1 MFNFIQRGEFDYGG
15 TYNMKADLAIINAK
29 VFNTFTKKFEK
40 KNVSILG
47 DKFFYMSANEFEDL
61 DAKRIVDAKNQYLI
75 PGFMDIHMHI
85 ESSMTS
91 PSIFSEAVLAYGV
104 TTVIADAHEI
114 ANVFGMEGLEA
125 FFSQPSVMDI
135 FYAIP
140 SSVPSTTP
148 ELETTGGYIGVEE
161 VNHLLKHPKV
171 IALGEAM
178 NFNGI
183 VNEPESLIRQIL
195 REVQTERPFMP
206 LEGHVP
212 RVSRLELARFLYAG
226 ITADHTHQSPESI
239 YEKIT
244 SGMFLELQKK
254 SITPENIRVIVDN
267 QFYEYVSII
276 TDDVMADDLLE
287 GHLDGNVRL
296 AISSGMPV
304 EQAIYCTTYTPA
316 RRMGFQDRGAIV
328 PGFKA
333 DFLLL
338 DDVESLDI
346 AAVYKD
352 GKLVHEKGN
361 DFRYPDQ
368 KPHFPEHFYK
378 SLQCRPLTSDD
389 LRIKVNASEK
399 ALVNVIRISE
409 VGTFTEH
416 VQLEV
421 NVVDGFLDWEN
432 SGLALIVVMERYGKS
447 GNIAYGFVEK
457 ALSEKGA
464 VGTTWAHDHHNVM
477 VMGKSSEDI
486 LVAQKQLLDMQGGY
500 VVAQAGKVQAICP
513 LPVGG
518 IISDAPIQ
526 ELGAQLK
533 EVRQAMKN
541 LGYRNSNE
549 IMSFSTLSLPVS
561 PVIKIT
567 DKGMMNVR
575 SQMMIPLVEGE
586 DI

>member
-1 MFNFIQRGEFDYGG
+1 
-15 TYNMKADLAIINAK
+15 MKVDLAIINGQ

-40 KNVSILG
+40 KNVTITD
-47 DKFFYMSANEFEDL
+47 DKFYYITAEEFENL
-61 DAKRIVDAKNQYLI
+61 EANKVVDATNQYLV
-75 PGFMDIHMHI
+75 PGLMDIHMHI

-91 PSIFSEAVLAYGV
+91 PAIFSKAALTHGV
-104 TTVIADAHEI
+104 TTVVADAHEI
-114 ANVFGMEGLEA
+114 ANVFGMEGLET

-161 VNHLLKHPKV
+161 VKQLLQHPKV

-183 VNEPESLIRQIL
+183 VNEPDSLIRQIL
-195 REVQTERPFMP
+195 RAVQTERPFMP
-206 LEGHVP
+206 LEGHIP
-212 RVSRLELARFLYAG
+212 RVSGVELSKFLYAG
-226 ITADHTHQSPESI
+226 LTADHTHQTPESI

-244 SGMFLELQKK
+244 NGIFLELQKK
-254 SITPENIRVIVDN
+254 SITPENIRVIVEN
-267 QFYEYVSII
+267 NFYEYVSII
-276 TDDVMADDLLE
+276 TDDIMADDLLE
-287 GHLDGNVRL
+287 GHLNANVRL
-296 AISSGMPV
+296 AVFCGMPV

-316 RRMGFQDRGAIV
+316 RRMGFQDRGAIAS
-328 PGFKA
+328 GFKA

-352 GKLVHEKGN
+352 GKIVHERGN
-361 DFRYPDQ
+361 DIGYPVE
-368 KPHFPEHFYK
+368 KPNFPPHFYE
-378 SLQCRPLTSDD
+378 SIQCRALISDD

-399 ALVNVIRISE
+399 AVVNVIKISE

-416 VQLEV
+416 VQREV
-421 NVVDGFLDWEN
+421 SVVDGCLNWEN
-432 SGLALIVVMERYGKS
+432 SGLALIVVMERYGKT
-447 GNIAYGFVEK
+447 GNIGYGFVEN
-457 ALSEKGA
+457 ALVETGA
-464 VGTTWAHDHHNVM
+464 VATTWAHDHHNLM
-477 VMGKSSEDI
+477 VMGTSAVDI
-486 LVAQKQLLDMQGGY
+486 IAAQKQLVDIQGGY
-500 VVAQAGKVQAICP
+500 VVTQAGKVTAVCP

-533 EVRQAMKN
+533 EVRQAMIA

-586 DI
+586 KS

>member
-1 MFNFIQRGEFDYGG
+1 
-15 TYNMKADLAIINAK
+15 MKVDLAIINAK
-29 VFNTFTKKFEK
+29 VFNAFTKRFEK
-40 KNVSILG
+40 KHVSVIG
-47 DKFFYMSANEFEDL
+47 DKFYYVSADEFEDL
-61 DAKRIVDAKNQYLI
+61 EANRIVDANNQYLI

-91 PSIFSEAVLAYGV
+91 PAIFSEAVLAHGV
-104 TTVIADAHEI
+104 TTVVADAHEI
-114 ANVFGMEGLEA
+114 ANVCGMEGLEA
-125 FFSQPSVMDI
+125 FFSQPSAMDI

-140 SSVPSTTP
+140 SSVPSTTT

-161 VNHLLKHPKV
+161 VNRLLKHPKV

-183 VNEPESLIRQIL
+183 VHEPESLIRQIL

-212 RVSRLELARFLYAG
+212 RVSGLELASFLYAG

-254 SITPENIRVIVDN
+254 SITPENIQVIVDHD
-267 QFYEYVSII
+267 FYEYVAII

-287 GHLDGNVRL
+287 GHLNSNVRL
-296 AISSGMPV
+296 AILCGMPA
-304 EQAIYCTTYTPA
+304 EQAIYCATYTPA

-338 DDVESLDI
+338 DDVERLEI
-346 AAVYKD
+346 AAVYKG
-352 GKLVHEKGN
+352 GKLVHQKGS
-361 DFRYPDQ
+361 DFRYPKE
-368 KPHFPEHFYK
+368 KPQFPAHFYH
-378 SLQCRPLTSDD
+378 SLQCRPLTLED
-389 LRIKVNASEK
+389 LRIKVNACEK
-399 ALVNVIRISE
+399 AVVNVMQISE

-416 VQLEV
+416 VQRDV
-421 NVVDGFLDWEN
+421 NVIDGYLDWEN
-432 SGLALIVVMERYGKS
+432 SGLALIIVMERYGKT
-447 GNIAYGFVEK
+447 GDIAYGFVDQ
-457 ALSEKGA
+457 ALTEKGA
-464 VGTTWAHDHHNVM
+464 VATTWAHDHHNVM
-477 VMGKSSEDI
+477 VMGTSTEDI
-486 LVAQKQLLDMQGGY
+486 VAAQQQLLKMQGGY
-500 VVAQAGKVQAICP
+500 VVSQGGNVQATCP
-513 LPVGG
+513 LPVAG

-526 ELGAQLK
+526 ELGGQLK
-533 EVRQAMKN
+533 EVRQAMKK

-575 SQMMIPLVEGE
+575 SQMMIPLVEEGE
-586 DI
+586 I

>member
-1 MFNFIQRGEFDYGG
+1 
-15 TYNMKADLAIINAK
+15 MKVDLAIVNAQ
-29 VFNTFTKKFEK
+29 VFNAFSKRFEK
-40 KNVSILG
+40 KNVFIVK
-47 DKFFYMSANEFEDL
+47 DKFYYITADEIDDCQAAEV
-61 DAKRIVDAKNQYLI
+61 VDGKNQYLI
-75 PGFMDIHMHI
+75 PGLMDIHMHI

-91 PSIFSEAVLAYGV
+91 PSIFSEAVLTHGV

-148 ELETTGGYIGVEE
+148 ELETTGGFIGVEE
-161 VNHLLKHPKV
+161 VKQLLKHPKV
-171 IALGEAM
+171 MALGEAM

-183 VNEPESLIRQIL
+183 VNEPDSLIRKIL
-195 REVQTERPFMP
+195 RAVQTERPLMP

-212 RVSRLELARFLYAG
+212 RVSGLELSKFLYAG

-244 SGMFLELQKK
+244 NGMFLEFQKK
-254 SITPENIRVIVDN
+254 SITPENIRVVVEN
-267 QFYEYVSII
+267 HFYEYMAII
-276 TDDVMADDLLE
+276 TDDVMADDLLK
-287 GHLDGNVRL
+287 GHLDANVRL
-296 AISSGMPV
+296 AISCGMPA
-304 EQAIYCTTYTPA
+304 EQAIYCATYTPA

-338 DDVESLDI
+338 NDIESFEI
-346 AAVYKD
+346 GAVYKD
-352 GKLVHEKGN
+352 GKLVYTKG
-361 DFRYPDQ
+361 DDIRYPAV
-368 KPHFPEHFYK
+368 KPDFPEQFYK
-378 SLQCRPLTSDD
+378 SLNCRALTAED
-389 LRIKVNASEK
+389 LRFKVKASEK
-399 ALVNVIRISE
+399 AVVNVIKISE

-416 VQLEV
+416 IQQEV
-421 NVVDGFLDWEN
+421 RVVDGFLDWEN
-432 SGLALIVVMERYGKS
+432 SGLALIVVMERYGKT
-447 GNIAYGFVEK
+447 GNIAYGFVDK
-457 ALSEKGA
+457 ALYEKGA
-464 VGTTWAHDHHNVM
+464 VATTWAHDHHNLM
-477 VMGKSSEDI
+477 VMGTSSKDI
-486 LVAQKQLLDMQGGY
+486 AAAQKQLLDMQGGY
-500 VVAQAGKVQAICP
+500 VVVQGGEVQAVCP

-526 ELGAQLK
+526 ELGAQLM
-533 EVRQAMKN
+533 EVRRAMSK

-586 DI
+586 QF

>member
-1 MFNFIQRGEFDYGG
+1 
-15 TYNMKADLAIINAK
+15 MKADLAIINAQ
-29 VFNTFTKKFEK
+29 VFNTFSKRFEK
-40 KNVSILG
+40 KNVFIVK
-47 DKFFYMSANEFEDL
+47 DKFYYITAEEIEDYQA
-61 DAKRIVDAKNQYLI
+61 DEVVDAKSQYLI
-75 PGFMDIHMHI
+75 PGLMDIHMHI

-91 PSIFSEAVLAYGV
+91 PSIFSEAVLTHGV

-148 ELETTGGYIGVEE
+148 ELETTGGFIGVEE
-161 VNHLLKHPKV
+161 VKQLLKHPKV

-183 VNEPESLIRQIL
+183 VNEPDSLIRQIL
-195 REVQTERPFMP
+195 RTVQTERAFMP

-212 RVSRLELARFLYAG
+212 RVSGLELSKFLYAG

-244 SGMFLELQKK
+244 HGMFLEFQKK
-254 SITPENIRVIVDN
+254 SITPENISVVVEN
-267 QFYEYVSII
+267 HFYEYMAII
-276 TDDVMADDLLE
+276 TDDVMADDLLS
-287 GHLDGNVRL
+287 GHLDANVRL
-296 AISSGMPV
+296 AISCGMPA
-304 EQAIYCTTYTPA
+304 EQAIYCATYTPA
-316 RRMGFQDRGAIV
+316 RRMGFQDRGAII

-338 DDVESLDI
+338 KDVEGFEI
-346 AAVYKD
+346 GAVYKD
-352 GKLVHEKGN
+352 GKLVYTQGE
-361 DFRYPDQ
+361 DIRYPAV
-368 KPHFPEHFYK
+368 KPDFPEHFYK
-378 SLQCRPLTSDD
+378 SLNCRLLTAED
-389 LRIKVNASEK
+389 LRFKVTVSEK
-399 ALVNVIRISE
+399 AVVNVIKISE

-416 VQLEV
+416 VQHEV
-421 NVVDGFLDWEN
+421 SVVDGFLDWEN
-432 SGLALIVVMERYGKS
+432 SGLALIVVMERYGKT
-447 GNIAYGFVEK
+447 GDIAYGFVDK
-457 ALSEKGA
+457 ALYEKGA
-464 VGTTWAHDHHNVM
+464 VATTWAHDHHNLM
-477 VMGKSSEDI
+477 VMGTSSEDI
-486 LVAQKQLLDMQGGY
+486 VAAQKQLLDMQGGY
-500 VVAQAGKVQAICP
+500 VVVQGGEVQAVCP

-526 ELGAQLK
+526 ELGAQLM
-533 EVRQAMKN
+533 EVRQAMRR

-575 SQMMIPLVEGE
+575 SQIMIPLVEGE
-586 DI
+586 QY

>member
-1 MFNFIQRGEFDYGG
+1 
-15 TYNMKADLAIINAK
+15 MKADIAIINAQ
-29 VFNTFTKKFEK
+29 VFNTFSKRFEK
-40 KNVSILG
+40 KNVFIVK
-47 DKFFYMSANEFEDL
+47 DKFYYITADEIEDYQ
-61 DAKRIVDAKNQYLI
+61 AAEVVDAKNQYLI
-75 PGFMDIHMHI
+75 PGLMDIHMHI

-91 PSIFSEAVLAYGV
+91 PSIFSEAVLTHGV

-148 ELETTGGYIGVEE
+148 ELETTGGFIGVEE
-161 VNHLLKHPKV
+161 VKQLLKHPKV

-183 VNEPESLIRQIL
+183 VNEPDSLIRQIL
-195 REVQTERPFMP
+195 RAVQTERAFMP

-212 RVSRLELARFLYAG
+212 RVSGLELSKFLYAG

-244 SGMFLELQKK
+244 HGMFLEFQKK
-254 SITPENIRVIVDN
+254 SITAENISVVVEN
-267 QFYEYVSII
+267 HFYEYMAII
-276 TDDVMADDLLE
+276 TDDVMADDLLS
-287 GHLDGNVRL
+287 GHLDANVRL
-296 AISSGMPV
+296 AISCGMPA
-304 EQAIYCTTYTPA
+304 EQAIYCATYTPA

-338 DDVESLDI
+338 KDVEGFEI
-346 AAVYKD
+346 GAVYKD
-352 GKLVHEKGN
+352 GKLVYSQGE
-361 DFRYPDQ
+361 DIRYPAV
-368 KPHFPEHFYK
+368 KPDFPEHFYK
-378 SLQCRPLTSDD
+378 SLKCRALTVED
-389 LRIKVNASEK
+389 LRFKVKVSEK
-399 ALVNVIRISE
+399 AIVNVIKISE

-416 VQLEV
+416 VQQEV
-421 NVVDGFLDWEN
+421 RVTDGFLDWEN
-432 SGLALIVVMERYGKS
+432 SGLALIVVMERYGKT
-447 GNIAYGFVEK
+447 GNIACGFVDK
-457 ALSEKGA
+457 ALYEKGA
-464 VGTTWAHDHHNVM
+464 VATTWAHDHHNLM
-477 VMGKSSEDI
+477 VMGTSSEDI
-486 LVAQKQLLDMQGGY
+486 IAAQKQLLDMQGGY
-500 VVAQAGKVQAICP
+500 VVVQGGKVQAICP

-533 EVRQAMKN
+533 EVRQAMNK

-575 SQMMIPLVEGE
+575 SQMMIPLIEGE
-586 DI
+586 QF

>member
-1 MFNFIQRGEFDYGG
+1 
-15 TYNMKADLAIINAK
+15 MKADLAIVNAQ

-40 KNVSILG
+40 KNVLIVN
-47 DKFFYMSANEFEDL
+47 DKFYYITDDAIEDYQV
-61 DAKRIVDAKNQYLI
+61 AEVVDANNQYLI
-75 PGFMDIHMHI
+75 PGLMDIHMHI

-91 PSIFSEAVLAYGV
+91 PSIFSGAVLTHGV
-104 TTVIADAHEI
+104 TTVVADAHEI

-140 SSVPSTTP
+140 SSVPSTMP
-148 ELETTGGYIGVEE
+148 ELETTGGFIGVEE
-161 VNHLLKHPKV
+161 VKQLLQHPKV

-183 VNEPESLIRQIL
+183 VNEPDSLIRQIL
-195 REVQTERPFMP
+195 LAVQSERPLMP

-212 RVSRLELARFLYAG
+212 RVSGLELSKFLYAG
-226 ITADHTHQSPESI
+226 ITADHTHQSPVSI

-244 SGMFLELQKK
+244 NGMFLEFQKK
-254 SITPENIRVIVDN
+254 SITPENISVIVEN
-267 QFYEYVSII
+267 HFYEYVAII
-276 TDDVMADDLLE
+276 TDDVMADDLME
-287 GHLDGNVRL
+287 GHLDANVRL
-296 AISSGMPV
+296 AISSGMPA
-304 EQAIYCTTYTPA
+304 EQAIYCATYTPA

-338 DDVESLDI
+338 NDVESFEI
-346 AAVYKD
+346 GAVFKD
-352 GKLVHEKGN
+352 GKMVHKQGN
-361 DFRYPDQ
+361 DIRYPAV
-368 KPHFPEHFYK
+368 KPDFPKHFYK
-378 SLQCRPLTSDD
+378 SLQCRMLTAED
-389 LRIKVNASEK
+389 LRFKVKESEK
-399 ALVNVIRISE
+399 AVVNVIQISE

-416 VQLEV
+416 IQREV
-421 NVVDGFLDWEN
+421 GVADGLLDWEN
-432 SGLALIVVMERYGKS
+432 SGLALIVVMERYGKT
-447 GNIAYGFVEK
+447 GNIAYGFVDK
-457 ALSEKGA
+457 ALYEKGA
-464 VGTTWAHDHHNVM
+464 VATTWAHDHHNLM
-477 VMGKSSEDI
+477 VMGTSSEDI
-486 LVAQKQLLDMQGGY
+486 IAAQQQLLDMQGGY
-500 VVAQAGKVQAICP
+500 VVAQAGKLQAVCP

-533 EVRQAMKN
+533 KVRHAMKR

-549 IMSFSTLSLPVS
+549 IMSFSTISLPVS

-575 SQMMIPLVEGE
+575 SQTMIPLVEGE
-586 DI
+586 QF

>member
-1 MFNFIQRGEFDYGG
+1 
-15 TYNMKADLAIINAK
+15 MKADLVIINGQ
-29 VFNTFTKKFEK
+29 VFNTFTKKFEQ
-40 KNVSILG
+40 KNVYIVK
-47 DKFFYMSANEFEDL
+47 DKFYYLTADEVENFQAGDV
-61 DAKRIVDAKNQYLI
+61 VDAKGQYLV
-75 PGFMDIHMHI
+75 PGLMDIHMHI

-91 PSIFSEAVLAYGV
+91 PAIFSKAVLTHGV
-104 TTVIADAHEI
+104 TTVVADAHEI

-125 FFSQPSVMDI
+125 FFAQPSVMDI

-161 VNHLLKHPKV
+161 VKQLLKHPKV

-178 NFNGI
+178 DFNGI
-183 VNEPESLIRQIL
+183 VNQQDSLIRQIL
-195 REVQTERPFMP
+195 LVVQTERPSMP

-212 RVSRLELARFLYAG
+212 RVSDLELAQFLYAG
-226 ITADHTHQSPESI
+226 ITADHTHQSPQSI

-244 SGMFLELQKK
+244 GGMFLEFQKK
-254 SITPENIRVIVDN
+254 SITPENMRVIVEN
-267 QFYEYVSII
+267 QFYEYMAII

-287 GHLDGNVRL
+287 GHLDANVRL
-296 AISSGMPV
+296 AISCGMPA
-304 EQAIYCTTYTPA
+304 EQALYCATYTPA

-333 DFLLL
+333 DFLLV
-338 DDVESLDI
+338 DDVETLDI

-352 GKLVHEKGN
+352 GKLVHEQGN
-361 DFRYPDQ
+361 AIKYPAEE
-368 KPHFPEHFYK
+368 PAFPEHFYQ
-378 SLQCRPLTSDD
+378 SIQCRSLTSED
-389 LRIKVNASEK
+389 LQIKVNSAEK
-399 ALVNVIRISE
+399 AVVNVMQISE

-416 VQLEV
+416 VQREMAV
-421 NVVDGFLDWEN
+421 TDGYLDWEN
-432 SGLALIVVMERYGKS
+432 SGLALIVVMERYGKT
-447 GNIAYGFVEK
+447 GNIAYGFVEN

-464 VGTTWAHDHHNVM
+464 VATTWAHDHHNLM
-477 VMGKSSEDI
+477 VMGTSASDI
-486 LVAQKQLLDMQGGY
+486 LAAQKQLLDMQGGY
-500 VVAQAGKVQAICP
+500 VVTQAGQVKAVCP

-526 ELGAQLK
+526 ELGQRLK
-533 EVRQAMKN
+533 EVRQAMIS

-561 PVIKIT
+561 PAIKIT

-575 SQMMIPLVEGE
+575 SQMMIPLVE
-586 DI
+586 D

>member
-1 MFNFIQRGEFDYGG
+1 
-15 TYNMKADLAIINAK
+15 MKVDLAIINGQ
-29 VFNTFTKKFEK
+29 VFNTFTKKFEH
-40 KNVSILG
+40 KNVAIVE
-47 DKFFYMSANEFEDL
+47 DKFFYITADEFEDL
-61 DAKRIVDAKNQYLI
+61 EAIEVVDAKNQFLAPGLI
-75 PGFMDIHMHI
+75 DIHMHI

-91 PSIFSEAVLAYGV
+91 PSIFSEAVLTHGV
-104 TTVIADAHEI
+104 TTVVADAHEI

-161 VNHLLKHPKV
+161 VTQLLQHPKV

-183 VNEPESLIRQIL
+183 VNEPDSLIRQIL
-195 REVQTERPFMP
+195 REVQTKKPLMP
-206 LEGHVP
+206 LEGHIP
-212 RVSRLELARFLYAG
+212 RVSGLELAKFLYAG

-244 SGMFLELQKK
+244 NGMFLEFQKK
-254 SITPENIRVIVDN
+254 SITNENIRVIVEN
-267 QFYEYVSII
+267 NFYEYMAII
-276 TDDVMADDLLE
+276 TDDVMADDLLK

-296 AISSGMPV
+296 AIVSGMPV
-304 EQAIYCTTYTPA
+304 EQALYCSTYTPA

-352 GKLVHEKGN
+352 GKLVHERGT
-361 DFRYPDQ
+361 DIRYPAV
-368 KPHFPEHFYK
+368 KPEFPEHFYK
-378 SLQCRPLTSDD
+378 SLQCRPLTAED
-389 LRIKVNASEK
+389 LRIKVKSSEK
-399 ALVNVIRISE
+399 AVVNVIQISE

-416 VQLEV
+416 VQREV
-421 NVVDGFLDWEN
+421 GVVDGYLDWEN
-432 SGLALIVVMERYGKS
+432 SGLALITVMERYGKTGS
-447 GNIAYGFVEK
+447 IAYGFIEN
-457 ALSEKGA
+457 ALTKKGA
-464 VGTTWAHDHHNVM
+464 VATTWAHDHHNLM
-477 VMGKSSEDI
+477 VMGTSTEDI
-486 LVAQKQLLDMQGGY
+486 LVVQKQLLDIQGGY

-518 IISDAPIQ
+518 IVSDAPIQ
-526 ELGAQLK
+526 ELGAQLQ
-533 EVRQAMKN
+533 EVRQAMIA

-575 SQMMIPLVEGE
+575 SQRMIPLVEGE
-586 DI
+586 EI

>member
-1 MFNFIQRGEFDYGG
+1 
-15 TYNMKADLAIINAK
+15 MKTDLAILNAR
-29 VFNTFTKKFEK
+29 VFNTFTKTFEK
-40 KNVSILG
+40 KNVFILG
-47 DKFFYMSANEFEDL
+47 DKFYYITAEQFENL
-61 DAKRIVDAKNQYLI
+61 QAVEVVDANNQYLV
-75 PGFMDIHMHI
+75 PGLIDIHMHI

-91 PSIFSEAVLAYGV
+91 PSIFSEAVLTHGV
-104 TTVIADAHEI
+104 TTVVADAHEI

-125 FFSQPSVMDI
+125 FFSQPSAMDI

-148 ELETTGGYIGVEE
+148 ELETTGGFIGVEE
-161 VNHLLKHPKV
+161 VKQLLQHPKV

-183 VNEPESLIRQIL
+183 VNEPDSLIRQIL
-195 REVQTERPFMP
+195 HAVQSERPLMP

-212 RVSRLELARFLYAG
+212 RVSGLELSKFLYAG

-244 SGMFLELQKK
+244 NGMFLEFQKK
-254 SITPENIRVIVDN
+254 SITPENIRVVVEN
-267 QFYEYVSII
+267 HFYEYMAII
-276 TDDVMADDLLE
+276 TDDVMADDLLK
-287 GHLDGNVRL
+287 GHLDANVRL
-296 AISSGMPV
+296 AIFSGMPA
-304 EQAIYCTTYTPA
+304 EQAIYCATYTPA

-338 DDVESLDI
+338 NDVGSFEI
-346 AAVYKD
+346 GAVYKD
-352 GKLVHEKGN
+352 GKMVHKRGN
-361 DFRYPDQ
+361 DIRYPAV
-368 KPHFPEHFYK
+368 KPDFPEHFYK
-378 SLQCRPLTSDD
+378 SLHCRVLTLED
-389 LRIKVNASEK
+389 LRFKVKASEK
-399 ALVNVIRISE
+399 AVVNVIQISE

-416 VQLEV
+416 VQREV
-421 NVVDGFLDWEN
+421 RVADGLLDWEN
-432 SGLALIVVMERYGKS
+432 SGLALIVVMERYGKT
-447 GNIAYGFVEK
+447 GNIAYGFVDK
-457 ALSEKGA
+457 ALYEKGA
-464 VGTTWAHDHHNVM
+464 VATTWAHDHHNLM
-477 VMGKSSEDI
+477 VMGTSSEDI
-486 LVAQKQLLDMQGGY
+486 IAAQKQLLDMQGGY
-500 VVAQAGKVQAICP
+500 VVAQAGKVQAVCP

-533 EVRQAMKN
+533 EVRQAMIR

-561 PVIKIT
+561 PAIKIT
-567 DKGMMNVR
+567 DKGMMHVR

-586 DI
+586 TI

>member
-1 MFNFIQRGEFDYGG
+1 
-15 TYNMKADLAIINAK
+15 MKVDLAIINAQ

-40 KNVSILG
+40 KNVFIVN
-47 DKFFYMSANEFEDL
+47 DKFYYISAEAIDHCQVIEV
-61 DAKRIVDAKNQYLI
+61 VDAKNQYLI
-75 PGFMDIHMHI
+75 PGLMDIHMHI

-91 PSIFSEAVLAYGV
+91 PPIFSEAVLTHGV
-104 TTVIADAHEI
+104 TTVVADAHEI

-148 ELETTGGYIGVEE
+148 ELETTGGFIGVEE
-161 VNHLLKHPKV
+161 VKQLLQHPKV

-183 VNEPESLIRQIL
+183 VNEPDSLIRQIL
-195 REVQTERPFMP
+195 HAVQTERPFMP

-212 RVSRLELARFLYAG
+212 RVSGLELAKFLYAG

-239 YEKIT
+239 YEKIAN
-244 SGMFLELQKK
+244 GMFLEFQKK
-254 SITPENIRVIVDN
+254 SITPENMRVIVEND
-267 QFYEYVSII
+267 FYEYIAII

-287 GHLDGNVRL
+287 GHLDANVRL
-296 AISSGMPV
+296 AISSGMPA
-304 EQAIYCTTYTPA
+304 EQAIYCATYTPA

-338 DDVESLDI
+338 NDVGSFEIGS
-346 AAVYKD
+346 VYKD
-352 GKLVHEKGN
+352 GKLVYKQGN
-361 DFRYPDQ
+361 DINYPAV
-368 KPHFPEHFYK
+368 KPEFPEHFYQ
-378 SLQCRPLTSDD
+378 SLHCRALTSED
-389 LRIKVNASEK
+389 LRFKVKASEK
-399 ALVNVIRISE
+399 ALVNVIQISE
-409 VGTFTEH
+409 VGTFTEP
-416 VQLEV
+416 VQREV
-421 NVVDGFLDWEN
+421 TVTDGFLDWEN
-432 SGLALIVVMERYGKS
+432 SGLALIVVMERYGKT
-447 GNIAYGFVEK
+447 GNIAYGFVDK
-457 ALSEKGA
+457 ALYEKGA
-464 VGTTWAHDHHNVM
+464 VATTWAHDHHNLM
-477 VMGKSSEDI
+477 VMGTSSEDI
-486 LVAQKQLLDMQGGY
+486 IAAQQQLLDMQGGY
-500 VVAQAGKVQAICP
+500 VVAQAGKLQAVCP

-533 EVRQAMKN
+533 KVRHAMKR

-575 SQMMIPLVEGE
+575 SQTMIPLVEGE
-586 DI
+586 QF

>member
-1 MFNFIQRGEFDYGG
+1 
-15 TYNMKADLAIINAK
+15 MKVDLAITNGQ

-40 KNVSILG
+40 KNVFIVD
-47 DKFFYMSANEFEDL
+47 DKFYYMSADERENWQASEV
-61 DAKRIVDAKNQYLI
+61 VDAKNKFLV
-75 PGFMDIHMHI
+75 PGLMDIHMHI

-91 PSIFSEAVLAYGV
+91 PAIFSEAVLTHGV
-104 TTVIADAHEI
+104 TTVVADAHEI

-148 ELETTGGYIGVEE
+148 DLETTGGFIGVDE
-161 VNHLLKHPKV
+161 VKQLLRHPKV

-183 VNEPESLIRQIL
+183 VNEPDSLIRQIL
-195 REVQTERPFMP
+195 HAVQSERPFMP

-212 RVSRLELARFLYAG
+212 RVSGLELSKFLYAG

-239 YEKIT
+239 YEKIVN
-244 SGMFLELQKK
+244 GMFLEFQKK
-254 SITPENIRVIVDN
+254 SITPENIRVIVKND
-267 QFYEYVSII
+267 FYEYIAII

-287 GHLDGNVRL
+287 GHLDANVRL
-296 AISSGMPV
+296 AISCGMPA

-338 DDVESLDI
+338 NDVGSFEIGS
-346 AAVYKD
+346 VYKD
-352 GKLVHEKGN
+352 GKLVYKQGN
-361 DFRYPDQ
+361 DINYPAV
-368 KPHFPEHFYK
+368 KPEFPEHFYQ
-378 SLQCRPLTSDD
+378 SLHCRALTSED
-389 LRIKVNASEK
+389 LRFKVNASEK
-399 ALVNVIRISE
+399 ALVNVIQISD

-416 VQLEV
+416 VQREV
-421 NVVDGFLDWEN
+421 TIADGFLDWEN
-432 SGLALIVVMERYGKS
+432 SGLALIVVMERYGKT
-447 GNIAYGFVEK
+447 GNIAYGFVDK
-457 ALSEKGA
+457 ALYEKGA
-464 VGTTWAHDHHNVM
+464 VATTWAHDHHNLM
-477 VMGKSSEDI
+477 VMGTSSEDI
-486 LVAQKQLLDMQGGY
+486 IAAQKQLLEIKGGY
-500 VVAQAGKVQAICP
+500 VVTQVGKVHAICP

-533 EVRQAMKN
+533 EVRQAMRR

-561 PVIKIT
+561 PAIKIT

-575 SQMMIPLVEGE
+575 SQMMIPLIEGE
-586 DI
+586 QF

>member
-1 MFNFIQRGEFDYGG
+1 
-15 TYNMKADLAIINAK
+15 MKVDLAIINGQ
-29 VFNTFTKKFEK
+29 VFNVFTKTFEK
-40 KNVSILG
+40 KNVFIVQ
-47 DKFFYMSANEFEDL
+47 DKFYYITADEAVNFQADEVVNAN
-61 DAKRIVDAKNQYLI
+61 NQYLI
-75 PGFMDIHMHI
+75 PGLIDIHMHI

-91 PSIFSEAVLAYGV
+91 PSIFSEAVLTHGV
-104 TTVIADAHEI
+104 TTVVADAHEI

-148 ELETTGGYIGVEE
+148 KLETTGGFIGVEE
-161 VNHLLKHPKV
+161 VKQLLQHPRV

-183 VNEPESLIRQIL
+183 VNEPDSLIRQIL
-195 REVQTERPFMP
+195 NAVQTERPFMP

-212 RVSRLELARFLYAG
+212 RVSGLELSKFLYAG
-226 ITADHTHQSPESI
+226 ITADHTHQMPESI

-244 SGMFLELQKK
+244 KGMFLEFQKK
-254 SITPENIRVIVDN
+254 SITPENLRVVVEN
-267 QFYEYVSII
+267 NFYEYMAII

-287 GHLDGNVRL
+287 GHLDANVRL
-296 AISSGMPV
+296 ATSCGMPA
-304 EQAIYCTTYTPA
+304 EQAIYCATYTPA

-338 DDVESLDI
+338 NDVESFEI
-346 AAVYKD
+346 GAVYKD
-352 GKLVHEKGN
+352 GNLVHQRGN
-361 DFRYPDQ
+361 DIRYPAM
-368 KPHFPEHFYK
+368 KPDFPEHFYQ
-378 SLQCRPLTSDD
+378 SLQCRELTSED

-399 ALVNVIRISE
+399 AVVNVIQISE
-409 VGTFTEH
+409 IGTFTEH
-416 VQLEV
+416 VQREMSV
-421 NVVDGFLDWEN
+421 IDGYLDWEN
-432 SGLALIVVMERYGKS
+432 SGLALIVVMERYGKT
-447 GNIAYGFVEK
+447 GTIAYGFVEN

-464 VGTTWAHDHHNVM
+464 VSTTWAHDHHNLM
-477 VMGKSSEDI
+477 VMGTRSEDI
-486 LVAQKQLLDMQGGY
+486 VVAQKHLLDMQGGY
-500 VVAQAGKVQAICP
+500 VVAQAGKLQAVCP

-533 EVRQAMKN
+533 GVRQAMN
-541 LGYRNSNE
+541 RLGYRNSNE

-586 DI
+586 TI

>member
-1 MFNFIQRGEFDYGG
+1 MIV
-15 TYNMKADLAIINAK
+15 DLVIINAQ

-40 KNVSILG
+40 KNVLIVE
-47 DKFFYMSANEFEDL
+47 DKFYFITADEIENYQVVEV
-61 DAKRIVDAKNQYLI
+61 VDAKNQYMI
-75 PGFMDIHMHI
+75 PGLMDIHMHI

-91 PSIFSEAVLAYGV
+91 PSIFSEAVLTHGV
-104 TTVIADAHEI
+104 TTVVADAHEI

-125 FFSQPSVMDI
+125 FFSQPSAMDI

-161 VNHLLKHPKV
+161 VKQLLQHPKV

-183 VNEPESLIRQIL
+183 VNEPDSLIRQIL
-195 REVQTERPFMP
+195 RAVQSERPFMP

-212 RVSRLELARFLYAG
+212 CVSGLELAKFIYAG
-226 ITADHTHQSPESI
+226 ITADHTQQSPESI

-244 SGMFLELQKK
+244 NGMFLEFQKK
-254 SITPENIRVIVDN
+254 SITPENIRVVVEN
-267 QFYEYVSII
+267 GFYDYMAII

-287 GHLDGNVRL
+287 GHLDANVRL
-296 AISSGMPV
+296 AIFSGMPV
-304 EQAIYCTTYTPA
+304 EQAIYCATYTPA

-338 DDVESLDI
+338 NDVENFEIGS
-346 AAVYKD
+346 VYKD
-352 GKLVHEKGN
+352 GKMVYKRGN
-361 DFRYPDQ
+361 DIQYPAL
-368 KPHFPEHFYK
+368 KPDFPKHFYT
-378 SLQCRPLTSDD
+378 SLHCRALTSED
-389 LRIKVNASEK
+389 LRFKVKAAEK
-399 ALVNVIRISE
+399 AVVNVIQISE

-416 VQLEV
+416 VQQEV
-421 NVVDGFLDWEN
+421 SVEDGFLDWEN
-432 SGLALIVVMERYGKS
+432 SGLALIVVMERYGKT
-447 GNIAYGFVEK
+447 GNIAYGFVDR
-457 ALSEKGA
+457 ALYEKGA
-464 VGTTWAHDHHNVM
+464 VATTWAHDHHNLM
-477 VMGKSSEDI
+477 VMGTSLEDMI
-486 LVAQKQLLDMQGGY
+486 AAQKQLLDIQGGY
-500 VVAQAGKVQAICP
+500 VVVQAGKVQAVCP

-518 IISDAPIQ
+518 IISDEPIQ

-533 EVRQAMKN
+533 EVRQAMN
-541 LGYRNSNE
+541 RLGYRNSNE

-575 SQMMIPLVEGE
+575 SQLIIPLVEGE
-586 DI
+586 PI

>member
-1 MFNFIQRGEFDYGG
+1 
-15 TYNMKADLAIINAK
+15 MKVDLAIVNAQ
-29 VFNTFTKKFEK
+29 VFNTFTKKFDK
-40 KNVSILG
+40 KNVFIAM
-47 DKFFYMSANEFEDL
+47 DKFYYITAD
-61 DAKRIVDAKNQYLI
+61 RIDDCQAAEVVDAKNQFLI
-75 PGFMDIHMHI
+75 PGLMDIHMHI

-91 PSIFSEAVLAYGV
+91 PSIFSEAVLTHGV

-148 ELETTGGYIGVEE
+148 ELETTGGFIGVEE
-161 VNHLLKHPKV
+161 VKQLLKHPKV
-171 IALGEAM
+171 MALGEAM

-183 VNEPESLIRQIL
+183 VNEPDSLIRQIL
-195 REVQTERPFMP
+195 RAVQTERPLMP

-212 RVSRLELARFLYAG
+212 RVSGLELSKFLYAG

-244 SGMFLELQKK
+244 NGMFLEFQKK
-254 SITPENIRVIVDN
+254 SITPENIRVVVEN
-267 QFYEYVSII
+267 HFYEYVAII

-287 GHLDGNVRL
+287 GHLDANVRL
-296 AISSGMPV
+296 AISCGMPA
-304 EQAIYCTTYTPA
+304 EQAIYCATYTPS

-328 PGFKA
+328 PGYKA

-338 DDVESLDI
+338 NDIESFEI
-346 AAVYKD
+346 GAVFKD
-352 GKLVHEKGN
+352 GKLVYTKG
-361 DFRYPDQ
+361 DDIRYPAV
-368 KPHFPEHFYK
+368 KPDFPEQFYK
-378 SLQCRPLTSDD
+378 SLNCRALTAED
-389 LRIKVNASEK
+389 LRFKVKASEK
-399 ALVNVIRISE
+399 AVVNVIKISE

-416 VQLEV
+416 VQQEV
-421 NVVDGFLDWEN
+421 RVSDGFLDWEN
-432 SGLALIVVMERYGKS
+432 SGLALIVVMERYGKT
-447 GNIAYGFVEK
+447 GNIAYGFVDK
-457 ALSEKGA
+457 ALYEKGA
-464 VGTTWAHDHHNVM
+464 VATTWAHDHHNLM
-477 VMGKSSEDI
+477 VMGTSSKDI
-486 LVAQKQLLDMQGGY
+486 AAAQKQLLDMQGGY
-500 VVAQAGKVQAICP
+500 VVVQGGEVQAVCP

-526 ELGAQLK
+526 ELGEQLM
-533 EVRQAMKN
+533 EVRQAMSK

-586 DI
+586 QF

>member
-1 MFNFIQRGEFDYGG
+1 
-15 TYNMKADLAIINAK
+15 MKVDVAIINGQ

-40 KNVSILG
+40 KHVSIVG
-47 DKFFYMSANEFEDL
+47 DKFYYMTTEAFDNLE
-61 DAKRIVDAKNQYLI
+61 AKNVIDATSQYVI
-75 PGFMDIHMHI
+75 PGFMDIHLHI

-91 PSIFSEAVLAYGV
+91 PAIFSGAALSHGV
-104 TTVIADAHEI
+104 TTVVADAHEI
-114 ANVFGMEGLEA
+114 ANVFGMEGLES

-161 VNHLLKHPKV
+161 VKRLLQHPKV

-183 VNEPESLIRQIL
+183 VNEPDSLIRQIL
-195 REVQTERPFMP
+195 RTVQSERPFLP
-206 LEGHVP
+206 LEAHIP
-212 RVSRLELARFLYAG
+212 RVSGLDLAKFLYAG
-226 ITADHTHQSPESI
+226 LTADHTHQTLESI

-244 SGMFLELQKK
+244 NGIFLEFQRK
-254 SITPENIRVIVDN
+254 SITPESIRVIVEN
-267 QFYEYVSII
+267 SFYEYVAFV
-276 TDDVMADDLLE
+276 TDDVMVDDLLN
-287 GHLDGNVRL
+287 GHLNALVRL
-296 AISSGMPV
+296 AISSGMPA
-304 EQAIYCTTYTPA
+304 EHALYCATYTPA

-328 PGFKA
+328 SGFKA

-338 DDVESLDI
+338 NDVDSLEI

-352 GKLVHEKGN
+352 GKLVHERGN
-361 DFRYPDQ
+361 EIRYPDE
-368 KPHFPEHFYK
+368 KPHFPAHFYE
-378 SLQCRPLTSDD
+378 SIQCRALTSED

-399 ALVNVIRISE
+399 AIVNVIQIAE

-416 VQLEV
+416 VQREV
-421 NVVDGFLDWEN
+421 AVVDGFLDWEN
-432 SGLALIVVMERYGKS
+432 SGLALIVVMERYGKT
-447 GNIAYGFVEK
+447 GDIAYGFVEH
-457 ALSEKGA
+457 ALVEKGA
-464 VGTTWAHDHHNVM
+464 VATTWAHDHHNVM
-477 VMGKSSEDI
+477 VMGTCAEDI
-486 LVAQKQLLDMQGGY
+486 IAAQKQLVDMQGGY
-500 VVAQAGKVQAICP
+500 VVTQASKVKAICP

-533 EVRQAMKN
+533 EVRQAMIA

-575 SQMMIPLVEGE
+575 SQMMIPLVEDEGN
-586 DI
+586 

>member
-1 MFNFIQRGEFDYGG
+1 
-15 TYNMKADLAIINAK
+15 
-29 VFNTFTKKFEK
+29 
-40 KNVSILG
+40 
-47 DKFFYMSANEFEDL
+47 
-61 DAKRIVDAKNQYLI
+61 LI
-75 PGFMDIHMHI
+75 PGLMDIHMHI

-91 PSIFSEAVLAYGV
+91 PSIFSEAVLTHGV

-148 ELETTGGYIGVEE
+148 ELETTGGFIGVEE
-161 VNHLLKHPKV
+161 VKQLLKHPKV

-183 VNEPESLIRQIL
+183 VNEPDSLIRQIL
-195 REVQTERPFMP
+195 RAVQTERPLMP

-212 RVSRLELARFLYAG
+212 RVSGLELSKFLYAG

-244 SGMFLELQKK
+244 NGMFLEFQKK
-254 SITPENIRVIVDN
+254 SITPENIRVVVEN
-267 QFYEYVSII
+267 HFYEYMAII
-276 TDDVMADDLLE
+276 TDDVMADDLLK
-287 GHLDGNVRL
+287 GHLDANVRL
-296 AISSGMPV
+296 AISCGMPA
-304 EQAIYCTTYTPA
+304 EQAIYCATYTPA
-316 RRMGFQDRGAIV
+316 RRMGFQERGAII

-338 DDVESLDI
+338 NDIESFEI
-346 AAVYKD
+346 GAVYKD
-352 GKLVHEKGN
+352 GKLVYTQG
-361 DFRYPDQ
+361 DDIRYPAV
-368 KPHFPEHFYK
+368 KPDFPEQFYK
-378 SLQCRPLTSDD
+378 SLNCRALTAED
-389 LRIKVNASEK
+389 LRFKVKASEK
-399 ALVNVIRISE
+399 AVVNVIKISE

-416 VQLEV
+416 VQQEV
-421 NVVDGFLDWEN
+421 RVADGFLDWEN
-432 SGLALIVVMERYGKS
+432 SGLALIVVMERYGKT
-447 GNIAYGFVEK
+447 GNIAYGFVDK
-457 ALSEKGA
+457 ALYEKGA
-464 VGTTWAHDHHNVM
+464 VATTWAHDHHNLM
-477 VMGKSSEDI
+477 VMGTSSKDI
-486 LVAQKQLLDMQGGY
+486 AAAQKQLLDMQGGY
-500 VVAQAGKVQAICP
+500 VVVQGGEVQAVCP

-526 ELGAQLK
+526 ELGAQLR
-533 EVRQAMKN
+533 EVRQAMSK

-586 DI
+586 QF

>member
-1 MFNFIQRGEFDYGG
+1 
-15 TYNMKADLAIINAK
+15 MKVDLAIINAQ

-40 KNVSILG
+40 NNVFIIE
-47 DKFFYMSANEFEDL
+47 DKFYYITDDEIENWQAS
-61 DAKRIVDAKNQYLI
+61 KVVDAEGQYLI
-75 PGFMDIHMHI
+75 PGLMDIHMHI

-91 PSIFSEAVLAYGV
+91 PSIFSEAVVTHGV
-104 TTVIADAHEI
+104 TTVVADAHEI

-161 VNHLLKHPKV
+161 VKQLLQHPKV

-183 VNEPESLIRQIL
+183 VNEPDSLIRQIL
-195 REVQTERPFMP
+195 HAVQSERPFMP

-212 RVSRLELARFLYAG
+212 RVSGLELSKFLYAG
-226 ITADHTHQSPESI
+226 ITADHTHQAPESI

-244 SGMFLELQKK
+244 NGMFLEFQKK
-254 SITPENIRVIVDN
+254 SITPENMRVIVKND
-267 QFYEYVSII
+267 FYEYIAII

-287 GHLDGNVRL
+287 GHLDANVRL
-296 AISSGMPV
+296 AISCGMPA

-338 DDVESLDI
+338 NDVGSFEI
-346 AAVYKD
+346 GAVYKD
-352 GKLVHEKGN
+352 GKLVYRQGN
-361 DFRYPDQ
+361 GISYPAV
-368 KPHFPEHFYK
+368 KPDFPEHFYK
-378 SLQCRPLTSDD
+378 SLDCRALKLED
-389 LRIKVNASEK
+389 LRFRVKASEK
-399 ALVNVIRISE
+399 AVVNVIQISD

-416 VQLEV
+416 VQREV
-421 NVVDGFLDWEN
+421 RVADGFLDWEN
-432 SGLALIVVMERYGKS
+432 SGLALIIVMERYGKT
-447 GNIAYGFVEK
+447 GNIAYGFVDK
-457 ALSEKGA
+457 ALYEKGA
-464 VGTTWAHDHHNVM
+464 VATTWAHDHHNLM
-477 VMGKSSEDI
+477 VMGTSSEDI
-486 LVAQKQLLDMQGGY
+486 LAAQKQLLDIQGGY
-500 VVAQAGKVQAICP
+500 VVVQAGKVQAVCP

-533 EVRQAMKN
+533 GVRQAMN
-541 LGYRNSNE
+541 RLGYRNSNE

-575 SQMMIPLVEGE
+575 SQVMIPLVEGE
-586 DI
+586 QI

>member
-1 MFNFIQRGEFDYGG
+1 
-15 TYNMKADLAIINAK
+15 MKVDLAIINAQ
-29 VFNTFTKKFEK
+29 VFNTFSKRFEK
-40 KNVSILG
+40 KNVFIVK
-47 DKFFYMSANEFEDL
+47 DKFYYITADEIDDCQAAEV
-61 DAKRIVDAKNQYLI
+61 VDAKNQYLI
-75 PGFMDIHMHI
+75 PGLMDIHMHI

-91 PSIFSEAVLAYGV
+91 PSIFSEAVLTHGV

-125 FFSQPSVMDI
+125 FFSQPSAMDI

-148 ELETTGGYIGVEE
+148 ELETTGGFIGVEE
-161 VNHLLKHPKV
+161 VKQLLMHPKV
-171 IALGEAM
+171 MALGEAM

-183 VNEPESLIRQIL
+183 VNEPNSLIRQIL
-195 REVQTERPFMP
+195 RAVQTERPFMP

-212 RVSRLELARFLYAG
+212 RVSGLELSKFLYAG

-244 SGMFLELQKK
+244 NGMFLEFQKK
-254 SITPENIRVIVDN
+254 SITPENMQVIVEND
-267 QFYEYVSII
+267 FYEYIAII

-287 GHLDGNVRL
+287 GHLDANVRL
-296 AISSGMPV
+296 AISSGMPA

-328 PGFKA
+328 SGFKA

-338 DDVESLDI
+338 NDIESFEI
-346 AAVYKD
+346 GAVYKD
-352 GKLVHEKGN
+352 GKLVYTQGDDIK
-361 DFRYPDQ
+361 YPAV
-368 KPHFPEHFYK
+368 KPNFPEHFYH
-378 SLQCRPLTSDD
+378 SLNCRALIPED
-389 LRIKVNASEK
+389 LRFKVTASEK
-399 ALVNVIRISE
+399 AVVNVIKISE

-416 VQLEV
+416 VQQEV
-421 NVVDGFLDWEN
+421 RVTDGCLDWEN
-432 SGLALIVVMERYGKS
+432 SGLALIVVMERYGKT
-447 GNIAYGFVEK
+447 GDIAYGFVDK
-457 ALSEKGA
+457 ALYEKGA
-464 VGTTWAHDHHNVM
+464 VATTWAHDHHNLM
-477 VMGKSSEDI
+477 VMGTSSEDI
-486 LVAQKQLLDMQGGY
+486 VAAQKQLLDMQGGY
-500 VVAQAGKVQAICP
+500 VVVQGGKAQAVCP

-518 IISDAPIQ
+518 IISDASIQ
-526 ELGAQLK
+526 ELGAQLMG
-533 EVRQAMKN
+533 VRQAMSK

-586 DI
+586 QI

>member
-1 MFNFIQRGEFDYGG
+1 
-15 TYNMKADLAIINAK
+15 MKVDLAIINAQ

-40 KNVSILG
+40 KNVLIVK
-47 DKFFYMSANEFEDL
+47 DKFYYLSADEMKDYQAVQVVNAE
-61 DAKRIVDAKNQYLI
+61 NQYMI
-75 PGFMDIHMHI
+75 PGLMDIHMHI

-91 PSIFSEAVLAYGV
+91 PSIFSEAVLTHGV
-104 TTVIADAHEI
+104 TTVVADAHEI

-125 FFSQPSVMDI
+125 FFSQPSMMDI

-161 VNHLLKHPKV
+161 VRQLLKHPKV

-183 VNEPESLIRQIL
+183 VNEPDSLIRQIL
-195 REVQTERPFMP
+195 RAVQSERPFMP

-212 RVSRLELARFLYAG
+212 RVSGLELSKFLYAG

-244 SGMFLELQKK
+244 NGMFLEFQKK
-254 SITPENIRVIVDN
+254 SITPENIRVVVEN
-267 QFYEYVSII
+267 HFYDYMAFI

-287 GHLDGNVRL
+287 GHLDANVRL
-296 AISSGMPV
+296 AIFCGMPP
-304 EQAIYCTTYTPA
+304 EQAIYCTTFTPA

-338 DDVESLDI
+338 NDVASFEIGS
-346 AAVYKD
+346 VYKD
-352 GKLVHEKGN
+352 GKLVHKRGI
-361 DFRYPDQ
+361 DIQYPAV
-368 KPHFPEHFYK
+368 KPEFPKHFYR
-378 SLQCRPLTSDD
+378 SLHCRALTSGD
-389 LRIKVNASEK
+389 LRFRVKAAEK
-399 ALVNVIRISE
+399 AVVNVIQISE

-416 VQLEV
+416 VQREV
-421 NVVDGFLDWEN
+421 KVIDGFLDWEN
-432 SGLALIVVMERYGKS
+432 SGLALIVVMERYGKTGS
-447 GNIAYGFVEK
+447 IAYGFVDK

-464 VGTTWAHDHHNVM
+464 VATTWAHDHHNLM
-477 VMGKSSEDI
+477 VMGTSSKDI
-486 LVAQKQLLDMQGGY
+486 IAAQKQLLDMQGGY
-500 VVAQAGKVQAICP
+500 VVVQDGKLQGVCP

-533 EVRQAMKN
+533 EVRKAMN
-541 LGYRNSNE
+541 RLGYRNSNE

-561 PVIKIT
+561 PIIKIT

-586 DI
+586 QI

>member
-1 MFNFIQRGEFDYGG
+1 
-15 TYNMKADLAIINAK
+15 MKTDLAILNAR
-29 VFNTFTKKFEK
+29 VFNTFTKTFEK
-40 KNVSILG
+40 KNVFILG
-47 DKFFYMSANEFEDL
+47 DKFYYITAEQFENL
-61 DAKRIVDAKNQYLI
+61 QAVEVVDANNQYLV
-75 PGFMDIHMHI
+75 PGLIDIHMHI

-91 PSIFSEAVLAYGV
+91 PSIFSEAVLTHGV
-104 TTVIADAHEI
+104 TTVVADAHEI

-125 FFSQPSVMDI
+125 FFSQPSAMDI

-148 ELETTGGYIGVEE
+148 ELETTGGFIGVEE
-161 VNHLLKHPKV
+161 VKQLLQHPKV

-183 VNEPESLIRQIL
+183 VNEPDSLIRQIL
-195 REVQTERPFMP
+195 HAVQTEMPLMP

-212 RVSRLELARFLYAG
+212 RVSGLELSKFLYAG

-244 SGMFLELQKK
+244 NGMFLEFQKK
-254 SITPENIRVIVDN
+254 SITPENIRVVVEN
-267 QFYEYVSII
+267 HFYEYMAII
-276 TDDVMADDLLE
+276 TDDVMADDLLK
-287 GHLDGNVRL
+287 GHLDANVRL
-296 AISSGMPV
+296 AIFSGMPA
-304 EQAIYCTTYTPA
+304 EQAIYCATYTPA

-338 DDVESLDI
+338 NDVGSFEI
-346 AAVYKD
+346 GAVYKD
-352 GKLVHEKGN
+352 GKMVHKRGN
-361 DFRYPDQ
+361 DISYPAV
-368 KPHFPEHFYK
+368 KPDFPEHFYK
-378 SLQCRPLTSDD
+378 SLHCRVLTLED
-389 LRIKVNASEK
+389 LRFKVKASEK
-399 ALVNVIRISE
+399 AVVNVIQISE

-416 VQLEV
+416 VQREV
-421 NVVDGFLDWEN
+421 RVADGLLDWEN
-432 SGLALIVVMERYGKS
+432 SGLALIVVMERYGKT
-447 GNIAYGFVEK
+447 GNIAYGFVDK
-457 ALSEKGA
+457 ALYEKGA
-464 VGTTWAHDHHNVM
+464 VATTWAHDHHNLM
-477 VMGKSSEDI
+477 VMGTSSEDI
-486 LVAQKQLLDMQGGY
+486 VVAQKQILDMQGGY
-500 VVAQAGKVQAICP
+500 VVAQAGKLQAVCP

-518 IISDAPIQ
+518 IISDAPVQ

-533 EVRQAMKN
+533 EVRQAMN
-541 LGYRNSNE
+541 RLGYRNSNE

-586 DI
+586 TI